1 MMMKT
6 ALSLMFLASAMVA
19 ADLPVRKVILYKN
32 GVGYF
37 ERSGQLAAGET
48 ARLEF
53 KASEMDDVLK
63 SLTMET
69 RGGGVAGV
77 RYDSSLPLTTKL
89 EELSIELGQQ
99 QSVAALLDQLKGARL
114 ELKFAG
120 RTVTGA
126 IVSARLA
133 PATRDQIEREHVTLL
148 REDGSLETLDMAG
161 ASGIRFPD
169 PAIQSQ
175 LTDYLAALGQA
186 RAREKRSVYVDA
198 RQAARQI
205 IASYMIPMPVW
216 KSSYRL
222 ILGASG
228 EPVLEGWAIVDN
240 TTGDDWSGVQISLV
254 SGRPISFL
262 SRLYEPRF
270 LERPVAELEE
280 ERATAPVVHGG
291 AIPPPAPQMA
301 AGRLREA
308 KALADV
314 GVAEAVPMESRQ
326 ERASSVMAT
335 SAGRELG
342 ELFEYRFERPV
353 SVRKNESVML
363 PFLQQKLAA
372 QKVIIYN
379 DQSQKHPLNA
389 FELENSTGKTLDGGP
404 ITVFDAGAYA
414 GEALMETLRSGDKRL
429 ISYGVD
435 LGTRIT
441 TAFKGSA
448 MILREVHLRRGVL
461 QTRASAQ
468 QVTTYTI
475 HNVDARAKTL
485 IVEHPSRHGF
495 ELVSPKPK
503 ETTQNAYRFE
513 VSLAPSASREFP
525 VTLNQMI
532 EQSYGVTNLTPD
544 FLLSLVQN
552 KEINAAARKQFEAI
566 LALKRQIA
574 DTDTAITTAEK
585 ELNESQQDQE
595 RTRQNIASLS
605 RVAGQQDQVQKY
617 AQELSARE
625 TRIAALRDQTG
636 ELRRKKTALES
647 ELSSLIEKMEF

>member
-1 MMMKT
+1 MKMKSVIG
-6 ALSLMFLASAMVA
+6 LFVLASAVVA
-19 ADLPVRKVILYKN
+19 AELPVRKVTLYKH

-37 ERSGQLAAGET
+37 ERSGQLATGET

-63 SLTMET
+63 SLTVET

-77 RYDSSLPLTTKL
+77 RYDSSQPLAQKL
-89 EELSIELGQQ
+89 EELSIKLGQQ
-99 QSVAALLDQLKGARL
+99 QSIAALLDQLKGAAL
-114 ELKFAG
+114 ELKYAG

-133 PATRDQIEREHVTLL
+133 PATRDQNEREQVTLL
-148 REDGSLETLDMAG
+148 REDGSLETLDLAG

-169 PAIQSQ
+169 PGVQSQ
-175 LTDYLAALGQA
+175 LTDYLSALGQA
-186 RAREKRSVYVDA
+186 RSREKRSVYVDA
-198 RQAARQI
+198 GQGARQL

-222 ILGASG
+222 ILGATG

-240 TTGDDWSGVQISLV
+240 TTGDDWSGVQLSLV

-262 SRLYEPRF
+262 SRLYEPRY

-280 ERATAPVVHGG
+280 ERSKAPVVHAG
-291 AIPPPAPQMA
+291 AIPPPAPMMA
-301 AGRLREA
+301 AGRLREN
-308 KALADV
+308 KALADA
-314 GVAEAVPMESRQ
+314 GVAEAAPMEARQ
-326 ERASSVMAT
+326 EMASSVIAT

-372 QKVIIYN
+372 QKMIIYS

-389 FELENSTGKTLDGGP
+389 FELENRTGKTLDGGP

-414 GEALMETLRSGDKRL
+414 GEALMETLKTGDKRL

-441 TAFKGSA
+441 TAFKGSE
-448 MILREVHLRRGVL
+448 MILREVHFRRGIL

-468 QVTTYTI
+468 QVTTYMI
-475 HNVDARAKTL
+475 HNVDSRAKTL
-485 IVEHPSRHGF
+485 VVEHPSGHGF

-503 ETTQNAYRFE
+503 ATTLSAYRFE
-513 VSLAPSASREFP
+513 VPLGASATREFP
-525 VTLNQMI
+525 VTLNRMI
-532 EQSYGVTNLTPD
+532 EQSYTVTNLTPD
-544 FLLSLVQN
+544 FLLSIVQN
-552 KEINAAARKQFEAI
+552 KEISAAARKQLEAI

-574 DTDTAITTAEK
+574 DTDAAMRTSDK

-605 RVAGQQDQVQKY
+605 RVAGQQEQVQKY

-625 TRIAALRDQTG
+625 TRIAMLRDQTG

-647 ELSSLIEKMEF
+647 ELASLIEKMEF